1 MRLSAFFFENYRA
14 FLDEERIELR
24 PLTLLFGYNSA
35 GKSSVLRLLP
45 ILAASSESGQSEPL
59 ALDSAAGRG
68 ASFKDV
74 LSRQSSSPTLKLG
87 LTFASEKHRRLEVS
101 YSIRDLADRQFQV
114 IEKLDIQSLLNS
126 TESSNSTGSVTA
138 LWDAQSADPLAP
150 ARDYEF
156 RVGSRTAGTYSLPS
170 HGLVMEVPQ
179 GQVFT
184 EAVSTAFAALRDLSA
199 RVQWLNSLRAIP
211 PRAARFGIR
220 PRQIAADGS
229 NAGAYLAHDSLAGG
243 DLLKDASSWFERIT
257 GRRLAVLRYSAAGE
271 QQYSIVVAPPKASP
285 VVEVPIVDTGEGMAQ
300 VLPVVVLGC
309 LARLGHLSENS
320 ILAIEHP
327 ELHLHPAAHAELA
340 AFFCTVA
347 AAASKPIVVI
357 ETHSENL
364 LLRVQ
369 IAIARGE
376 IAKEDVIIHWLRSL
390 DDGRSVSDT
399 ITFDDA
405 ARPQGAGWPPGVFRE
420 DAEQART
427 LIELRRERGL

>member
-1 MRLSAFFFENYRA
+1 MRLSAFYFENYRA
-14 FLDEERIELR
+14 FLDEANIELR

-45 ILAASSESGQSEPL
+45 ILAASTESGQSEPL
-59 ALDSAAGRG
+59 ALDSIAARG
-68 ASFKDV
+68 AAFKDV

-87 LTFASEKHRRLEVS
+87 LTFASEEQRILEVR
-101 YSIRDLADRQFQV
+101 YSIRDLADLQFQV
-114 IEKLDIQSLLNS
+114 IEKLEIQSVLNS
-126 TESSNSTGSVTA
+126 TGSLKSTESVTA
-138 LWDAQSADPLAP
+138 LWDTQSVDPLAQT
-150 ARDYEF
+150 RDYEF
-156 RVGSRTAGTYSLPS
+156 RVGDLPAGTYSLPS
-170 HGLVMEVPQ
+170 HGLVMDVPQ

-184 EAVSTAFAALRDLSA
+184 EAVKNAFTAIRDFST
-199 RVQWLNSLRAIP
+199 RVHWLNSLRAIP
-211 PRAARFGIR
+211 ARAARFGVR

-243 DLLKDASSWFERIT
+243 DLLRDASSWFERIS
-257 GRRLAVLRYSAAGE
+257 GRRLGVLRYSAAGE
-271 QQYSIVVAPPKASP
+271 QQYSVVVTPPKAP

-347 AAASKPIVVI
+347 TAASNPIVVI

-369 IAIARGE
+369 IAIARRE
-376 IAKEDVIIHWLRSL
+376 IAKENVIIHWLRSL
-390 DDGRSVSDT
+390 DDGRSVLDT

-405 ARPQGAGWPPGVFRE
+405 ARPQGSGWPPGVFRE